1 MDVIGSAVGKVA
13 SMPGQALEAV
23 SGGSGMKE
31 SLSGSQYGGKR
42 RKSRRKSRGKKA
54 KKSKKRAR
62 KSRKSRRR
70 K

>member
-1 MDVIGSAVGKVA
+1 MDALSSAVGKVTA
-13 SMPGQALEAV
+13 MPGQALDAV
-23 SGGSGMKE
+23 VGGSGMKE
-31 SLSGSQYGGKR
+31 SLTGSQYGGKR